1 MATAPH
7 SLNPRFEPSAVE
19 TCVDDEISCEI
30 VESVSSEEMVSSW
43 TGISGVPGLG
53 KDYCI
58 TWIPHLKS
66 IKNQLN
72 GIYLIV
78 VKS

>member
-30 VESVSSEEMVSSW
+30 VESVSSEEMDKKKFLL
-43 TGISGVPGLG
+43 GVLS
-53 KDYCI
+53 
-58 TWIPHLKS
+58 LKKH
-66 IKNQLN
+66 I
-72 GIYLIV
+72 
-78 VKS
+78 